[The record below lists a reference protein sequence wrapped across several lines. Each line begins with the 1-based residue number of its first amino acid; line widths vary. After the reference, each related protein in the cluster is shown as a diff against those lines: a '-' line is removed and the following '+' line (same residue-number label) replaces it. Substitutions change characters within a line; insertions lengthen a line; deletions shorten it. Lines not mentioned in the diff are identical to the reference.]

1 MGSMAR
7 YQEKIGEREVSMQ
20 LKYGLIS
27 VDDHVQE
34 PPHLWT
40 QRLSSNRWGDR
51 IPHLERA
58 GDGREQWVVDGRLL
72 LDGSTGRAGALM
84 ADRNREPTRWEE
96 VPPAAYKPSERLKV
110 MDAAGIDYSAL
121 YPTVAGLAGETFG
134 RIEDPELELACVQA
148 YNDWLLDEWAAASER
163 FIPQCLVPISPI
175 DATVAEIKR
184 AVAKGHRGII
194 FPSLPMHLRD
204 VPHVSGSEYDPVWHI
219 CEELNVPVCLHAG
232 ASPELQYEPLPGL
245 NPALAEALN
254 AVTRPVSSVFVISLL
269 SFSRVLLR
277 HPRLRVVLS
286 ESALSWGMLYLEWAD
301 HQFDHDGLARE
312 GYPLRPS
319 EMFHRQCFFTSWFDD
334 VAPFAQFVGAD
345 HILWS
350 TNLPLATS
358 SWPRTRETVTRCFRD
373 ASAETREKILWK
385 NAASLYRL

>member
-1 MGSMAR
+1 
-7 YQEKIGEREVSMQ
+7 MQ

-34 PPHLWT
+34 PPDLWT
-40 QRLSSNRWGDR
+40 QRLSKNRWGDR
-51 IPHLERA
+51 IPHLEQA
-58 GDGREQWVVDGRLL
+58 GDGTEHWVVDGRSH
-72 LDGSTGRAGALM
+72 LDGRTGRTGALM
-84 ADRNREPTRWEE
+84 PDRNREPTRWRE
-96 VPPAAYKPSERLKV
+96 VPPAAYLPSERLKV
-110 MDAAGIDYSAL
+110 MDTAGIDYSAL

-148 YNDWLLDEWAAASER
+148 YNDWLIDEWAAASER
-163 FIPQCLVPISPI
+163 FIPQCIVPIWPVE
-175 DATVAEIKR
+175 ATVAEIKR
-184 AVAKGHRGII
+184 AVARGHRGVV
-194 FPSLPMHLRD
+194 FPSLPMHLRN
-204 VPHVSGSEYDPVWHI
+204 VPHVSGAEYDPVWQI
-219 CEELNVPVCLHAG
+219 CEELKVPVCLHAG
-232 ASPELQYEPLPGL
+232 ASAELQYEPFSGL

-277 HPRLRVVLS
+277 YPRLRVVLS

-312 GYPLRPS
+312 GYPLKPS
-319 EMFHRQCFFTSWFDD
+319 EMFRRQCFFTSWFDE
-334 VAPFAQFVGAD
+334 VAPFAHYVGAD

-358 SWPRTRETVTRCFRD
+358 TWPRTRETVTRCFRD
-373 ASAETREKILWK
+373 APAETREKVLWK
-385 NAASLYRL
+385 NAANLYRL

>member
-1 MGSMAR
+1 
-7 YQEKIGEREVSMQ
+7 MQ

-34 PPHLWT
+34 PPDLWT
-40 QRLSSNRWGDR
+40 QRLSKNRWGDR
-51 IPHLERA
+51 IPHLERT
-58 GDGREQWVVDGRLL
+58 GDGTEQWIVDGRLL
-72 LDGSTGRAGALM
+72 LEGSAARSGALM

-96 VPPAAYKPSERLKV
+96 VPPAAYLPSERLKV
-110 MDAAGIDYSAL
+110 MDTVGIDYSAL

-148 YNDWLLDEWAAASER
+148 YNDWVVDEWAAASER
-163 FIPQCLVPISPI
+163 FIPQCIVPISPVE
-175 DATVAEIKR
+175 ATAAEIKR
-184 AVAKGHRGII
+184 AVAKGHRGVI

-204 VPHVSGSEYDPVWHI
+204 VPHVSGPEYDPVWQT
-219 CEELNVPVCLHAG
+219 CEELDVPVCLHAG
-232 ASPELQYEPLPGL
+232 ASTELQYEPFSGL
-245 NPALAEALN
+245 NLTLSEALN

-277 HPRLRVVLS
+277 HPHLRVLLS

-312 GYPLRPS
+312 GYSLTPS
-319 EMFHRQCFFTSWFDD
+319 EMFRRQCFFTSWFDE
-334 VAPFAQFVGAD
+334 VAPFAEYVGAD
-345 HILWS
+345 NILWS

-358 SWPRTRETVTRCFRD
+358 SWPRTRETITRCFRD
-373 ASAETREKILWK
+373 TSAETREKVLWK